1 MVARAG
7 DWQIGRRMLAA
18 WYEKNGAAAEV
29 MKVGEL
35 PDPQPGRGEVRVRL
49 HASAVN
55 PSDVKARAGSR
66 PIRWPKLIP
75 NSDGAG
81 VVDKVGPGVTSHR
94 VGDRVWTFNGQ
105 WDRPFGT
112 SAQMIALPAKLAVP
126 LPEAL
131 TWEQGACLG
140 IPVMTAHRCLFA
152 DGPIAGKVVL
162 VTGGAGVVAHYAIQ
176 LAKWAGAKVVTT
188 VSSDAK
194 AAHARAAGADIV
206 INYRN
211 ESVVE
216 RIKAETG
223 GVDHVVDVDF
233 GKNLPVTAKVLRPN
247 GVIAS
252 YASMGDLEPKFPY
265 RDLFALNPTI
275 RPVLVYTMP
284 DAAKAHAHT
293 DIARWLKEAK
303 PVFAIAERYPLR
315 DVVKAHLAVE
325 RGEKIGHVILTID

>member
-1 MVARAG
+1 
-7 DWQIGRRMLAA
+7 MLAA

-112 SAQMIALPAKLAVP
+112 SAQMIVLPARLAVP

>member
-1 MVARAG
+1 
-7 DWQIGRRMLAA
+7 MLAA

-112 SAQMIALPAKLAVP
+112 SAQMIVLPARLAVP

-275 RPVLVYTMP
+275 RPVLVYTVP

>member
-1 MVARAG
+1 
-7 DWQIGRRMLAA
+7 MLAA
-18 WYEKNGAAAEV
+18 WYEKNGAAAAV
-29 MKVGEL
+29 MKIGEL
-35 PDPQPGRGEVRVRL
+35 PDPQPGPGEVRVRL

-66 PIRWPKLIP
+66 PIRWPKLVP

-81 VVDKVGPGVTSHR
+81 VIDKVGPGVKSHR

-112 SAQMIALPAKLAVP
+112 SAQMIALPAALAVS
-126 LPEAL
+126 LPEPL

-176 LAKWAGAKVVTT
+176 LAKWAGAKVITT

-206 INYRN
+206 VNYRN
-211 ESVVE
+211 ENMAE
-216 RIKAETG
+216 RINAATG

-233 GKNLPVTAKVLRPN
+233 GKNLPVTAKILKPN
-247 GVIAS
+247 GVVAS
-252 YASMGDLEPKFPY
+252 YASSGDLEPKFPY

-284 DAAKAHAHT
+284 DSAKSQAHA

-303 PVFAIAERYPLR
+303 PIFAIAGRYALR
-315 DVVKAHLAVE
+315 DVVNAHLAVE
-325 RGEKIGHVILTID
+325 RGAKIGHVILTID